1 MNLKEFRELLEEKKF
16 GQIKEIYADMNEFDI
31 SVLIGDLPI
40 NLLKQAFRLLPK
52 DIASDVFANFDINLQ
67 QDLIVALT
75 SKEAVDIIEDM
86 YSDDAAD
93 LFEEMSAGVVQK
105 MLGKCDKSVRDDINA
120 LLKYPK
126 NSAGSLMSVEYIHLK
141 MGLNIKQSI
150 ERIRKQADEIES
162 FDNCFVTDNKRKL
175 LGAVSV
181 KDLLINNPFELIDD
195 IMVECEHTIT
205 TLMDQEDVVK
215 VFHNGT
221 HYWALFLDGNGN
233 PLVNTNVTYNI
244 NGVFY
249 TRTTNA
255 SGWCKLNIN
264 LEKGKYILTAINP
277 VTGEMRSNNV
287 TVFTLIETSDLTK
300 YYHNASQFVGRV
312 RAADGNWA
320 GAGEAVTFNIDGV
333 FYTRYTNGTGHFKL
347 NINLDPGDYIITS
360 YYKDC
365 REGNSIKV
373 LPVLIVND
381 MTMKQ
386 CVGSQF
392 VARLVDGQGKPLAN
406 QHIHFNIHGVL
417 YDRLTDSNG
426 ESRLNINLQAGEY
439 LITSSYNGHNV
450 GSTITVTS

>member
-105 MLGKCDKSVRDDINA
+105 MLSKVDKSVRDDINA

-150 ERIRKQADEIES
+150 DRIRKQADEIES

-175 LGAVSV
+175 LGAVAV

-215 VFHNGT
+215 VFQ
-221 HYWALFLDGNGN
+221 D
-233 PLVNTNVTYNI
+233 YNY
-244 NGVFY
+244 N
-249 TRTTNA
+249 
-255 SGWCKLNIN
+255 
-264 LEKGKYILTAINP
+264 
-277 VTGEMRSNNV
+277 
-287 TVFTLIETSDLTK
+287 
-300 YYHNASQFVGRV
+300 
-312 RAADGNWA
+312 
-320 GAGEAVTFNIDGV
+320 
-333 FYTRYTNGTGHFKL
+333 
-347 NINLDPGDYIITS
+347 
-360 YYKDC
+360 
-365 REGNSIKV
+365 V
-373 LPVLIVND
+373 LPVVDSEGLLVGIITIDDVMDIMEQEASEDMELI
-381 MTMKQ
+381 
-386 CVGSQF
+386 
-392 VARLVDGQGKPLAN
+392 A
-406 QHIHFNIHGVL
+406 GVL
-417 YDRLTDSNG
+417 PTETEIPYLKQSIWSIYKSRMPWLLFLMISATFTGGIISSFEGALASCAILTVFIPMIMGTGGNAGGQSSVTIIRALSLGEVEFNDAFRVILKESIVGIICGLTLSICNFFKLLWFDRVGVMVSLVVC
-426 ESRLNINLQAGEY
+426 
-439 LITSSYNGHNV
+439 LIFLRKRKMMGNQNV
-450 GSTITVTS
+450 VQYVCLKIYMIL